1 MPIPNNALIKNQ
13 RMSKKL
19 LKVIKEFISY
29 TTDLEKDFKVF
40 DRPILLRGRPL
51 PCGHIL
57 AFSSESPHKKK
68 GQPKL
73 NLFLI

>member
-68 GQPKL
+68 A
-73 NLFLI
+73 NRN